1 MSSSTV
7 KYGRWEWLL
16 GKKEKGSRGL
26 GSGRGDSVA
35 LHWAVWAAGLGPVA
49 LTLSLQPSFWHS
61 FLTRAP
67 MMIITVSLM
76 SLLAK
81 EPLNL
86 LCRQAGIEQAIR
98 TLQHS
103 KGTLSV
109 SKVTCT

>member
-1 MSSSTV
+1 MIARQ
-7 KYGRWEWLL
+7 KGKGKL
-16 GKKEKGSRGL
+16 GA
-26 GSGRGDSVA
+26 GSGRAGRA
-35 LHWAVWAAGLGPVA
+35 GLHWAVWTAGHGPVA

-76 SLLAK
+76 SLLAN

-86 LCRQAGIEQAIR
+86 LCGQAGIEQAIR

-109 SKVTCT
+109 NKVTSI